1 MSQITTDTQD
11 RYCSITASKHNSH
24 NSYSSTQ
31 LLQIHITCRSAHT
44 CIDVLVAFVIL
55 CLCVGAAQQ
64 PSAHALPRLVMAFI
78 ATYSYP
84 TNCAQTFY
92 HLLCIANSLDL
103 SMLCRVNSSNIGCCH
118 FKRTPFIGCHRVAA
132 RVQIHIKLVN
142 LQKRRRLRNEP
153 SDINCLP

>member
-1 MSQITTDTQD
+1 MPKLLHMVLA
-11 RYCSITASKHNSH
+11 SIVTVLVCRTNVLLFHSANATK
-24 NSYSSTQ
+24 TQ
-31 LLQIHITCRSAHT
+31 LLQIHANCPSTSLFS
-44 CIDVLVAFVIL
+44 CICDFVPL
-55 CLCVGAAQQ
+55 FGGRR
-64 PSAHALPRLVMAFI
+64 ALPRLVMAFI

-142 LQKRRRLRNEP
+142 LQKRRRLSRP
-153 SDINCLP
+153 I